1 MTDRVNKKSQTLQD
15 SFRLHYFPD
24 IPVDES
30 PDADCSQSSDS
41 GFQRIHFKTLNATCS
56 DAAQAADPTEA
67 PDEKKG
73 PSIDEIKIRAFQKG
87 FTEGEKVGFEAGTKR
102 VDPLINSLNQGLEQL
117 KNIRREIHQKIE
129 KEVAQLALSI
139 AKKIVCHEVKTT
151 EETVVCVSASGGTVD
166 LATDVKS
173 EVIVSEIEAEQKG
186 ADGRGHPAGGSPHR
200 TGSADLQ
207 FIQDTKSQLS
217 HFLDD
222 VDSVRFEAE
231 DSIRSGGYLI
241 ETDMGDIDARI
252 ETQLQAI
259 EESFQIEFDEPK
271 QEI

>member
-1 MTDRVNKKSQTLQD
+1 MTDRVKKESQTLQD

-24 IPVDES
+24 IPVDEA
-30 PDADCSQSSDS
+30 PDADCSQSRAS
-41 GFQRIHFKTLNATCS
+41 GFQRIHFKNMNAACP
-56 DAAQAADPTEA
+56 DAAQEPDSTER
-67 PDEKKG
+67 PEKEKG

-87 FTEGEKVGFEAGTKR
+87 FTEGEKVGFEAGSKR
-102 VDPLINSLNQGLEQL
+102 VDPLINSLSQGLEQL
-117 KNIRREIHQKIE
+117 KNIRREIHRKIE

-151 EETVVCVSASGGTVD
+151 EETVVCVAREALSRVENPGKIK
-166 LATDVKS
+166 VKLN
-173 EVIVSEIEAEQKG
+173 
-186 ADGRGHPAGGSPHR
+186 P
-200 TGSADLQ
+200 ADLQ

-222 VDSVRFEAE
+222 VDSIRFEAE
-231 DSIRSGGYLI
+231 DSIRSGGCLI

-259 EESFQIEFDEPK
+259 EESFQIEFDEPR

>member
-24 IPVDES
+24 IPVDEA
-30 PDADCSQSSDS
+30 PDADCSHSSDS
-41 GFQRIHFKTLNATCS
+41 GFQRIHFKNLNATCS
-56 DAAQAADPTEA
+56 DAAQATGPTET
-67 PDEKKG
+67 PEEKKG

-102 VDPLINSLNQGLEQL
+102 VDPLINSFNEGLEQL
-117 KNIRREIHQKIE
+117 KNIRREIHRKIE

-151 EETVVCVSASGGTVD
+151 EETVVCVAREALSRVENPGKIR
-166 LATDVKS
+166 VKLN
-173 EVIVSEIEAEQKG
+173 
-186 ADGRGHPAGGSPHR
+186 P
-200 TGSADLQ
+200 ADLQ

-222 VDSVRFEAE
+222 VDRIRFEAE
-231 DSIRSGGYLI
+231 DSIRSGGCLI